1 MAQGTND
8 TSDDPLWYK
17 DAIIYELHVKT
28 FCDSDGDGMGDF
40 RGLIEKLDY
49 LQELGI
55 TAIWLLPFYPSPLRD
70 DGYDIADY
78 FDVNPNFGTL
88 DDFRALLDAAHERN
102 LRVIT
107 ELVINHTS
115 DQNPWFQ
122 KSRRAVAEYG
132 LVAAGDDRGSARA
145 TSGAAGVSA
154 PGYSD
159 DLAYKDFY
167 VWSDTPEKYNDARI
181 IFKDFETSNWAWD
194 PVAKAYYWHRFYSHQ
209 PDLNFDNPAVHDAVE
224 KVCDFWLSMGV
235 DGLRLDAV
243 PYLYEREDTNCEN
256 LGETH
261 EYLRK
266 LRAHV
271 DAKFPNRM
279 LLAEANQWPEDA
291 AAYFGKG
298 DESHMSFHFPL
309 MPRMFMALQMED
321 RFPIIDIL
329 EQTPSIPENCQW
341 AMFLRNHD
349 ELTLEMV
356 TDEERDYMYR
366 VYATDPHARINLGIR
381 RRLAPLLANSRR
393 KIELLNTLLFSMP
406 GTPILYYGDEIGM
419 GDNFYLG
426 DRNGCRTPMQWSPD
440 RNAGFSKA
448 NPQQLYLPVTIDP
461 EYHYEAVNVENHQ
474 KNLSSLLWW
483 TRRVIAMRK
492 NFKAFSRGSLEFL
505 YPDNPKVLAFLRR
518 WENETIVVVAN
529 LSRFAQSVELDLSRF
544 AGCVPMEVFSR
555 NVFRPIR
562 KSRYVVT
569 LGPHA
574 YYWFALQASTELRR
588 PQKKRMVPTLKAPA
602 QLEVLLRGCREQV
615 EREVLPTYIRSCRW
629 FGSKAR
635 TFRHL
640 KVIEQLP
647 ISAHADG
654 AQLWFIEISYLD
666 APTETYAIPVKIAA
680 GDMARSVSQNSPHAI
695 IARFAA
701 SDGAVLFDAMWD
713 GTFRSQL
720 FEAVVGRQAMK
731 ARAGDFVGVIASG
744 LESDQT
750 VISANSEVVGGEQ
763 SNSSVLFDNKFFLK
777 LYRKIED
784 GLNPDVEINRF
795 LTEHTD
801 FPNVPAFVGSIEY
814 RRTKAEPTVVCVLQR
829 AAPNEGDVWTR
840 TVDAV
845 GRYYERVLERK
856 ADLQNESAPLGTL
869 LDELIGGVYPEKV
882 KLFGQRTGELHLALA
897 SSAND
902 PAFRPEPFNA
912 MAQRSVY
919 QSMRTSLRRT
929 FALLEKRLPDL
940 SRAFR
945 DEAKEVL
952 AAQPE
957 ILACEKRLLDRRT
970 NAAKIRIHGDYHL
983 GQLLYTGKDFVIL
996 DFEGEPARP
1005 LSERKLKRSALRD
1018 VAGMMRSFQYAAY
1031 SALWQPAMR
1040 KQDVPFLERW
1050 ADLWSRQMSSVF
1062 LQSYLKTT
1070 TGAIFIPKNS
1080 EDLQIMLEAYLLDKA
1095 VYEIG
1100 YELNHRPTWVV
1111 IPIRGI
1117 KHILKSV

>member
-1 MAQGTND
+1 MAPGPND
-8 TSDDPLWYK
+8 TPVDPFWYK

-88 DDFRALLDAAHERN
+88 DDFRALLDAAHQRN

-122 KSRRAVAEYG
+122 KSRRAVA
-132 LVAAGDDRGSARA
+132 AAASGIVGS
-145 TSGAAGVSA
+145 VS
-154 PGYSD
+154 SD

-167 VWSDTPEKYNDARI
+167 VWSNSPEKYKDARI

-194 PVAKAYYWHRFYSHQ
+194 PLAKAYYWHRFYSHQ

-243 PYLYEREDTNCEN
+243 PYLYEREETNCEN
-256 LGETH
+256 LPETH
-261 EYLRK
+261 EYLRT

-321 RFPIIDIL
+321 RFPIIDIM
-329 EQTPSIPENCQW
+329 EQTPPIPENCQW

-393 KIELLNTLLFSMP
+393 KIELLNTLLLSMP
-406 GTPILYYGDEIGM
+406 GTPIIYYGDEVGM

-440 RNAGFSKA
+440 RNAGFSRA

-461 EYHYEAVNVENHQ
+461 EYHYEAVNVENQQ

-505 YPDNPKVLAFLRR
+505 YPDNAKVLAFLRR

-529 LSRFAQSVELDLSRF
+529 LSRFAQSAELDLSRF

-555 NVFRPIR
+555 NLFRPIR
-562 KSRYVVT
+562 KSHYVVT

-574 YYWFALQASTELRR
+574 YYWFALQAPTEARR
-588 PQKKRMVPTLKAPA
+588 ASKKRVVPTLKAPA
-602 QLEVLLRGCREQV
+602 ELETLLRDNQRAQLEREI
-615 EREVLPTYIRSCRW
+615 LPTYIHNCRW

-635 TFRHL
+635 NFRDL
-640 KVIEQLP
+640 KIVEQLP
-647 ISAHADG
+647 ISSNADG
-654 AQLWFIEISYLD
+654 AQLWFIEVSYLD
-666 APTETYAIPVKIAA
+666 APTETYAIPVKIAS
-680 GDMARSVSQNSPHAI
+680 DDVARGISQDAPHAI
-695 IARFAA
+695 IARFTG
-701 SDGAVLFDAMWD
+701 SDGAVLFDAIWD
-713 GTFRSQL
+713 ATFRSQL
-720 FEAVVGRQAMK
+720 FEAIARRQAMK
-731 ARAGDFVGVIASG
+731 ARAGDFVGVMASRF
-744 LESDQT
+744 EADQT
-750 VISANSEVVGGEQ
+750 AMSGNSQVVSGEQ
-763 SNSSVLFDNKFFLK
+763 SNSSMLFDNKFFLK

-795 LTEHTD
+795 LTEQTD
-801 FPNVPAFVGSIEY
+801 FVNVPAFVGSIEY
-814 RRTKAEPTVVCVLQR
+814 RRAKAEPAVVCMLQR
-829 AAPNEGDVWTR
+829 AAANEGDVWTR

-856 ADLQNESAPLGTL
+856 ADLQNESVPPGAL
-869 LDELIGGVYPEKV
+869 LDDLIGGVYPEKV
-882 KLFGQRTGELHLALA
+882 KLIGQRTGELHLALA
-897 SSAND
+897 SCPDD

-919 QSMRTSLRRT
+919 QTMRTTLRRT
-929 FALLEKRLPDL
+929 FTLLERKLPDL
-940 SRAFR
+940 SAAFR

-952 AAQPE
+952 AAEQE
-957 ILACEKRLLDRRT
+957 ILTREKRLLDRRAS
-970 NAAKIRIHGDYHL
+970 AAKIRIHGDYHL

-996 DFEGEPARP
+996 DFEG
-1005 LSERKLKRSALRD
+1005 
-1018 VAGMMRSFQYAAY
+1018 GSFQYAAY

-1040 KQDVPFLERW
+1040 NEDVPFLERW
-1050 ADLWSRQMSSVF
+1050 ADLWYRQMSSVF
-1062 LQSYLKTT
+1062 LQSYLTT
-1070 TGAIFIPKNS
+1070 TTNAIFIPKNS

-1117 KHILKSV
+1117 KHILQVV

>member
-1 MAQGTND
+1 MAQEPND
-8 TSDDPLWYK
+8 TSIDPLWYK

-28 FCDSDGDGMGDF
+28 FYDSDGNGMGDF

-49 LQELGI
+49 LQDLGV

-78 FDVNPNFGTL
+78 FDVNPTFGSL
-88 DDFRALLDAAHERN
+88 NDFRALLDAAHERN

-122 KSRRAVAEYG
+122 KSRRAVAAA
-132 LVAAGDDRGSARA
+132 AAGAIE
-145 TSGAAGVSA
+145 
-154 PGYSD
+154 PGYGGD
-159 DLAYKDFY
+159 IAYKDFY
-167 VWSDTPEKYNDARI
+167 VWSNTPEKYKDARI

-243 PYLYEREDTNCEN
+243 PYLYEREDSNCEN
-256 LGETH
+256 LAETH
-261 EYLRK
+261 EYLRR

-271 DAKFPNRM
+271 DAKFPNRL

-381 RRLAPLLANSRR
+381 RRLAPLLANNRR

-406 GTPILYYGDEIGM
+406 GTPIIYYGDEIGM

-440 RNAGFSKA
+440 RNAGFSRA

-461 EYHYEAVNVENHQ
+461 EYHYEAVNVENQQ

-505 YPDNPKVLAFLRR
+505 NPDNAKVLAFLRR

-529 LSRFAQSVELDLSRF
+529 LSRFAQSAELDLSRF
-544 AGCVPMEVFSR
+544 AGYVPMEVFSR
-555 NVFRPIR
+555 NLFRPIR
-562 KSRYVVT
+562 KSRYVIT

-574 YYWFALQASTELRR
+574 YYWFALQAPTDARR
-588 PQKKRMVPTLKAPA
+588 ASKKRVVPTIKAPA
-602 QLEVLLRGCREQV
+602 DLDILLGNSQREQLEREI
-615 EREVLPTYIRSCRW
+615 LPNYVRNSRW

-635 TFRHL
+635 TFRDL
-640 KVIEQLP
+640 KVIEQLALSP
-647 ISAHADG
+647 DRNG
-654 AQLWFIEISYLD
+654 ARLLFVEVNYLD
-666 APTETYAIPVKIAA
+666 APTETYAIPVKIASDEA
-680 GDMARSVSQNSPHAI
+680 ARSVSQSASHAI
-695 IARFAA
+695 IAHFA
-701 SDGAVLFDAMWD
+701 DTGGAILLDAVWD
-713 GTFRSQL
+713 TTFRSQL
-720 FEAVVGRQAMK
+720 FEAIVQRQAIK
-731 ARAGDFVGVIASG
+731 GQISDLLGLASDKLEPDHLLASG
-744 LESDQT
+744 KSQ
-750 VISANSEVVGGEQ
+750 VFGAEQ
-763 SNSSVLFDNKFFLK
+763 SNSSMLFDNGFFLK
-777 LYRKIED
+777 LYRKLED
-784 GLNPDVEINRF
+784 GVNPDVELNRF
-795 LTEHTD
+795 LTEHTQ
-801 FPNVPAFVGSIEY
+801 FPNVPAFVGALEY
-814 RRTKAEPTVVCVLQR
+814 RRTKAEPTVVCLLQR
-829 AAPNEGDVWTR
+829 AVASEGDVWTL
-840 TVDAV
+840 TVDAI

-856 ADLQNESAPLGTL
+856 ADLQNETAPPGAL
-869 LDELIGGVYPEKV
+869 LDELIGGVYPDKA
-882 KLFGQRTGELHLALA
+882 KLLAQRTGELHLALA
-897 SSAND
+897 SRTDN
-902 PAFRPEPFNA
+902 PAFAPEPFNA

-919 QSMRTSLRRT
+919 QNMRASLRRAFT
-929 FALLEKRLPDL
+929 LLKKKLPDL

-952 AAQPE
+952 AAEQE

-996 DFEGEPARP
+996 DFEGEPARA

-1040 KQDVPFLERW
+1040 KEDVPFLERW
-1050 ADLWSRQMSSVF
+1050 ADLWYRQASSVF
-1062 LQSYLKTT
+1062 LQSYLNTT
-1070 TGAIFIPKNS
+1070 AGAIFIPKNS
-1080 EDLQIMLEAYLLDKA
+1080 DDLQIMLQAYLLDKA

-1117 KHILKSV
+1117 KHSLKSA